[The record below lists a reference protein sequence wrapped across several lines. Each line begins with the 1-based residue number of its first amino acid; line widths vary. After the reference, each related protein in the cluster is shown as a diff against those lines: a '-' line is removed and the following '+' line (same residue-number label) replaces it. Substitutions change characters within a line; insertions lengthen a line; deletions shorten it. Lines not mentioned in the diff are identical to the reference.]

1 MATHLQAVV
10 KAKEQQLPAEVLSFQ
25 SGCQLECEALPRPA
39 RTLVVDLDGGYIR
52 HWHKKG
58 CFEVIAGKS
67 IPAEG
72 VSKCFGFLQE
82 IDAKPRRRVFE
93 VLRSQGLQ
101 ANQQVAFFT
110 NGAPILRVL
119 LRYLSPNSK
128 HILDRFHLTV
138 RLTVLPQCARGFAH
152 LDAVGGNALQEGLAS
167 IKWHLWHGNAERAVE
182 KIADL
187 EDTLAVH
194 QADLAPAKDYD
205 KSKPLG
211 QLIAD
216 FHA

>member
-1 MATHLQAVV
+1 M
-10 KAKEQQLPAEVLSFQ
+10 
-25 SGCQLECEALPRPA
+25 
-39 RTLVVDLDGGYIR
+39 DLDGGYVR
-52 HWHKKG
+52 HWHKKS

-72 VSKCFGFLQE
+72 VPKCFEFVQE
-82 IDAKPRRRVFE
+82 IDTKPRRRVFE

-110 NGAPILRVL
+110 NGAPVLRAL
-119 LRYLSPNSK
+119 PCYLSPNSK

-138 RLTVLPQCARGFAH
+138 LPQCARGFAH
-152 LDAVGGNALQEGLAS
+152 LNAADGNALQEGLAS
-167 IKWHLWHGNAERAVE
+167 IKRHLWHGNAERAVE
-182 KIADL
+182 KTADL

-194 QADLAPAKDYD
+194 QADLAPAKEYD